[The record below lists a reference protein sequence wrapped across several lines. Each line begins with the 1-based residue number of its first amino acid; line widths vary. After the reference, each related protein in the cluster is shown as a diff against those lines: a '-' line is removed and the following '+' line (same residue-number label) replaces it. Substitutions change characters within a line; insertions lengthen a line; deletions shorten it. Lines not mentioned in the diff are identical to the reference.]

1 MPIVFEE
8 NLGND
13 TSIALWKIEE
23 TAQELET
30 QLQLKAHELN
40 FLRSLVGEKRNLQWL
55 ATRVLLRK
63 MLNTDNYIDVRSDEN
78 GKPYLK
84 SKSHHISLSHS
95 YNYAAV
101 IISKSKKV
109 GIDIEII
116 KPKIEKI
123 AFKFLSDTEYKNI
136 DTQNTIA
143 YLYVCWC
150 AKEALYKLNGL
161 RETSFKNHI
170 FLHPFTFKNHGSFDA
185 TIIKDLQK
193 DNFTVYYKQINDYM
207 LGYVLAGN

>member
-8 NLGND
+8 SLGND

-23 TAQELET
+23 TAIELEN
-30 QLQLKAHELN
+30 QLQLKDHEIS
-40 FLRSLVGEKRNLQWL
+40 FLHKLVGEKRNLQWL

-63 MLNTDNYIDVRSDEN
+63 MLKTNDYIDLRCDEN

-84 SKSHHISLSHS
+84 SKSHFISLSHS
-95 YNYAAV
+95 YGYAAV
-101 IISKSKKV
+101 IISESQKV

-123 AFKFLSDTEYKNI
+123 AFKFLSNIELKNI
-136 DTQNTIA
+136 DTQNTIP

-150 AKEALYKLNGL
+150 AKEALYKMNGL

-170 FLHPFTFKNHGSFDA
+170 FLQPFTFKSHGNFKA
-185 TIIKDLQK
+185 TINKDQQTN
-193 DNFTVYYKQINDYM
+193 DFTVFYKQINDYM
-207 LGYVLAGN
+207 LGYVMAST